1 MSTNQ
6 HLQIVLHH
14 VDESM
19 PDADTDILIFDTSS
33 PVGQLGAYMGD
44 DDNGP
49 VWCDAHGQPVTG
61 VTHWSEMP
69 TRQDH
74 VGGIL
79 G

>member
-1 MSTNQ
+1 MRLT
-6 HLQIVLHH
+6 LTLHP

-19 PDADTDILIFDTSS
+19 PDADTDVLIFDTSS

-49 VWCDAHGQPVTG
+49 LWCDAHGQPVTG

-69 TRQDH
+69 TLQGH
-74 VGGIL
+74 IGGAR